1 MEDSSNF
8 DLTYARNRLRQG
20 VMPVLRELNPAF
32 VSTLTAN
39 LDHLRED
46 RDLLDAMAQRAIQ
59 EARVVDGRVSIPA
72 STLAALDHPIAVRA
86 VKGLLAK
93 VDYYQISSV
102 HLDQILAL
110 AASTSPS
117 ASHNLPGDLFVWREY
132 DRSGPLPV
140 GQHAGGLLPAAAH
153 RPGDLP
159 PGQRLDH
166 HGGGDPLPR
175 SPGAGGVCLAHR
187 PGWRDLPPD
196 PPPPPGGGTSSAS
209 PAGGPRP

>member
-1 MEDSSNF
+1 
-8 DLTYARNRLRQG
+8 
-20 VMPVLRELNPAF
+20 
-32 VSTLTAN
+32 
-39 LDHLRED
+39 
-46 RDLLDAMAQRAIQ
+46 MAQRAIQ

-132 DRSGPLPV
+132 DRLVLSPS
-140 GQHAGGLLPAAAH
+140 ANMPAAFSLRLLTGPGPSPWTTAGPSRWR
-153 RPGDLP
+153 RPSAP
-159 PGQRLDH
+159 I
-166 HGGGDPLPR
+166 PR
-175 SPGAGGVCLAHR
+175 SRGS
-187 PGWRDLPPD
+187 LP
-196 PPPPPGGGTSSAS
+196 GTSPGMA
-209 PAGGPRP
+209 

>member
-8 DLTYARNRLRQG
+8 DLTYARNRLRQE
-20 VMPVLRELNPAF
+20 VVPVLQELNPAF
-32 VSTLTAN
+32 ISTLTAN

-46 RDLLDAMAQRAIQ
+46 RDLLEGMAQRAIQ
-59 EARVVDGRVSIPA
+59 EARVTEGRVSIPA

-86 VKGLLAK
+86 VKLLLAK
-93 VDYYQISSV
+93 VEYYQISSV

-132 DRSGPLPV
+132 DRLVMSSS
-140 GQHAGGLLPAAAH
+140 GQHVSGLLPAADH
-153 RPGDLP
+153 RAGDLP

-166 HGGGDPLPR
+166 HRGGDPLPR
-175 SPGAGGVCLAHR
+175 SPEQGGM
-187 PGWRDLPPD
+187 P
-196 PPPPPGGGTSSAS
+196 GTS
-209 PAGGPRP
+209 PRAR